1 MAYKFSWQLYA
12 ANDSNDRAFLTN
24 MAKSYRNTLIRIKA
38 NVYITEVFNYSHG
51 TSLVHQRG
59 RRSIVLE
66 HSVFSMMYAIW
77 NNLIGRTY

>member
-1 MAYKFSWQLYA
+1 MVIKISV
-12 ANDSNDRAFLTN
+12 NKKKKKKN
-24 MAKSYRNTLIRIKA
+24 RNTLIRIKA

-66 HSVFSMMYAIW
+66 HSVFSMVYAMWVQFNRQNILEW
-77 NNLIGRTY
+77 IYH